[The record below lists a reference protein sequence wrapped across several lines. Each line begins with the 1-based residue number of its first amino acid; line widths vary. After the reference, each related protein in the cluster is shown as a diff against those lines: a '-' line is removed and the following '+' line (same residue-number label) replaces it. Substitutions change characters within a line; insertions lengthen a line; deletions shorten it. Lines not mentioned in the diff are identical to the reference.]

1 MKVSLSVPVR
11 SLRLGDKAFKVAVVG
26 VYWMMRHVIK
36 WQKGRASSR
45 D

>member
-1 MKVSLSVPVR
+1 MKVSLNVPVK
-11 SLRLGDKAFKVAVVG
+11 SPRLGDTAFKVAGMG